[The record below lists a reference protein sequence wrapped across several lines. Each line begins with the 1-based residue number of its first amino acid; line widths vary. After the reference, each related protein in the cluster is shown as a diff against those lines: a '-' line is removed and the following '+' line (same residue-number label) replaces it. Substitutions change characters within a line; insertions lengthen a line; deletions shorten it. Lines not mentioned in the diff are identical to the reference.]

1 MTKVGHYTSQAGI
14 LGIISTQLIRA
25 SNIKFLNDEQE
36 FLHALD
42 LIKEIILTS
51 KITNDSPE
59 FSVHSKYIEAIK
71 KKLESLDQYTTES
84 IYTFSVSKEI
94 DLLSQ
99 WRGYCPQNNGY
110 CLVMNIDKVFIS
122 IKNQHANSHLVECV
136 YDQEEKNKSLK
147 ILLNE
152 YWEKYKN
159 KESNKEKN
167 NVINELSE
175 HLALFASHFKHPS
188 FSEEKEWRIVVILDN
203 AADESIK
210 FREGIS
216 SLIPFIELKI
226 KRNDISSVKIGPTS
240 SKNLTSR
247 ALSLFMENA
256 YGTPFT
262 MPDIEFS
269 ETPYRPW

>member
-1 MTKVGHYTSQAGI
+1 MNKVGHYTSQAGI
-14 LGIISTQLIRA
+14 LGIINTQLIRA

-42 LIKEIILTS
+42 LIKQIIPTS
-51 KITNDSPE
+51 KIKNDNPE
-59 FSVHSKYIEAIK
+59 FEVHSKYITAIE
-71 KKLESLDQYTTES
+71 KKLESLDQFTSES

-110 CLVMNIDKVFIS
+110 CLVMDIDKVFID
-122 IKNQHANSHLVECV
+122 IKNQHKNSHLVECI
-136 YDQEEKNKSLK
+136 YDLEEKNKSLK
-147 ILLNE
+147 SLLNK

-159 KESNKEKN
+159 KSDEKEKAG
-167 NVINELSE
+167 VINELSE
-175 HLALFASHFKHPS
+175 DLALLASHFKHPS
-188 FSEEKEWRIVVILDN
+188 FSEEKEWRIVIILDKTTDDN
-203 AADESIK
+203 IK

-216 SLIPFIELKI
+216 SFIPFIELKI
-226 KRNDISSVKIGPTS
+226 NRNKVSSVKIGPTS

-247 ALSLFMENA
+247 ALSLFLENA
-256 YGTPFT
+256 YGDPLSI
-262 MPDIEFS
+262 PNIEHS